1 MIIREYLEKRR
12 LKRIYATGLSQIHA
26 MIIPMK
32 TRLAAPSRWLPP
44 LTAASIFGVVLL
56 RSLLVFQETDDL
68 TLVLSTLGIWLVLLV
83 SEAPISRKWPYHKF
97 GGYFPIYLV
106 IQTSLICMLLVI
118 LDRSDF
124 LAILFA
130 ILSMQV
136 MVRFR
141 PKVGRLCVGL
151 FAPLIALSLSASYS
165 VSEANALA
173 LIYTGLNIFVAFY
186 TRATQRALAAR
197 AQNQKMAE
205 ELEANN
211 RQLQA
216 YSQQL
221 EQLAAARER
230 LHLARELHD
239 SVTQTIFSMNLST
252 QSALVLLERDPS
264 RVAGQ
269 LDHLNQLAQS
279 ALSEMRV
286 LITEL
291 RPEPVAEGGLAA
303 ALRQH
308 IASRP
313 LPESMAVSIEVE
325 GDQPLRP
332 AEEQV
337 LFRIVQEAINNMV
350 KHSGASQ
357 ATIRLHQTEPF
368 WIEVEDKGQGFDLHT
383 VQTGSQSG
391 SQVGLASMRERAEE
405 IGWNLTV
412 ITSPGMGTRIRVE
425 KPTGERK
432 T

>member
-1 MIIREYLEKRR
+1 
-12 LKRIYATGLSQIHA
+12 

-32 TRLAAPSRWLPP
+32 THLATPSRWLPQ
-44 LTAASIFGVVLL
+44 LTAAFIFGATLL
-56 RSLLVFQETDDL
+56 RSLLVYRNADDI
-68 TLVLSTLGIWLVLLV
+68 TFSLSVLGIWSVLLL
-83 SEAPISRKWPYHKF
+83 SEPGISRKWPYQKY
-97 GGYFPIYLV
+97 GGYFLIYLI
-106 IQTSLICMLLVI
+106 IQAALICFMLAV

-141 PKVGRLCVGL
+141 PRVGRLCVGL
-151 FAPLIALSLSASYS
+151 FAPLMALSLTPYYG
-165 VSEANALA
+165 VSEACALT

-197 AQNQKMAE
+197 TQNQKMAE

-239 SVTQTIFSMNLST
+239 SVTQTVFSMNLTT
-252 QSALVLLERDPS
+252 QSALVLLERDPG

-279 ALSEMRV
+279 ALSEMHV

-291 RPEPVAEGGLAA
+291 RPEPVTEGGLAA

-308 IASRP
+308 LFNRS
-313 LPESMAVSIEVE
+313 LPEGLAISFEVE
-325 GDQPLRP
+325 GDQPLKP
-332 AEEQV
+332 AEEQG

-357 ATIRLHQTEPF
+357 ATIRLHQAEPF
-368 WIEVEDKGQGFDLHT
+368 WIEVEDNGQGFD
-383 VQTGSQSG
+383 VNSAKTGSRPG
-391 SQVGLASMRERAEE
+391 GQVGLSGMQERAAE
-405 IGWNLTV
+405 IGWDLRV
-412 ITSPGMGTRIRVE
+412 ITSPGTGTHIQVR
-425 KPTGERK
+425 KLTGERQA
-432 T
+432 

>member
-1 MIIREYLEKRR
+1 
-12 LKRIYATGLSQIHA
+12 
-26 MIIPMK
+26 MK
-32 TRLAAPSRWLPP
+32 THLATPSRWLPL
-44 LTAASIFGVVLL
+44 LTAASIFGAALL
-56 RSLLVFQETDDL
+56 RTLLVFREADDL
-68 TLVLSTLGIWLVLLV
+68 TLSLSVLGIWLMLLV
-83 SEAPISRKWPYHKF
+83 SEAAISRKWPYQKY
-97 GGYFPIYLV
+97 GGYFSIYLV

-136 MVRFR
+136 MYRFR
-141 PKVGRLCVGL
+141 PRVGRLCVGL
-151 FAPLIALSLSASYS
+151 FAPLIALSLTPSYQ

-186 TRATQRALAAR
+186 SRATQRALAVR
-197 AQNQKMAE
+197 TQNQKMAA
-205 ELEANN
+205 ELETNN

-221 EQLAAARER
+221 EQLATARER

-252 QSALVLLERDPS
+252 QSALVLLERDPG

-279 ALSEMRV
+279 ALSEMHV

-291 RPEPVAEGGLAA
+291 RPKQVAEGGLAA

-308 IASRP
+308 LFSRP
-313 LPESMAVSIEVE
+313 LTEGLSVSLEVE
-325 GDQPLRP
+325 GDQPLMP
-332 AEEQV
+332 AEEQG
-337 LFRIVQEAINNMV
+337 LFRIAQEAVNNVV

-368 WIEVEDKGQGFDLHT
+368 WIEVEDNGQGFDLKT
-383 VQTGSQSG
+383 AQTDNSPGG
-391 SQVGLASMRERAEE
+391 QVGLSGMHERAVE
-405 IGWNLTV
+405 IGWDLCV
-412 ITSPGMGTRIRVE
+412 ITSPGTGTRIQVKKSAGE
-425 KPTGERK
+425 KQT
-432 T
+432 